1 MHSKRYKEALKGM
14 DPKKS
19 YAIGEAV
26 EIAKKTSNV
35 KFDASVE
42 VHINL
47 GIDPSKS
54 DQSVRGTIVL
64 PHGTG
69 KTKKVAAFVEP
80 EKEADA
86 KAAGADIVGGEAL
99 IAEIAKNETFDFEVA
114 VATPGMMPKIAKIAK
129 ILGQRGVMPNP
140 KTDTVGPDIK
150 KIITE
155 QKGGKVS
162 FRNDATANLH
172 QIIGKVS
179 FDAAHLV
186 ANFEAFL
193 ETVRKVKPASAK
205 GIYLKSVT
213 LKTTMGPGIRVAV

>member
-1 MHSKRYKEALKGM
+1 MRSKRYKEAAKGV
-14 DPKKS
+14 DAKKS
-19 YAIGEAV
+19 YTIGEAV

-99 IAEIAKNETFDFEVA
+99 VAEIAKNETFDFDVA

-179 FDAAHLV
+179 FDAAYLV
-186 ANFEAFL
+186 ANFEALL